1 MEIVG
6 KKRKTKEWSDS
17 MNRYMWD
24 GSYTV
29 EAAFIVPVVL
39 GIFYGWM
46 FQLFYLHDQVVM
58 DGMLQEI
65 VVLRQEK
72 KDCGQQEMDEWR
84 EKLQEALWIARVDDF
99 QLQKDSLCTR
109 GKISAS
115 AVWKIP
121 VMQSFLGS
129 CFRSSVAETISSVQ
143 PETALRIKGRE
154 EKQSG
159 GD

>member
-1 MEIVG
+1 MRNEKSTREGVI
-6 KKRKTKEWSDS
+6 
-17 MNRYMWD
+17 MYRYMWD

-39 GIFYGWM
+39 GILYGWM
-46 FQLFYLHDQVVM
+46 FQLFYLHDQVVI
-58 DGMLQEI
+58 DGMLQEM

-72 KDCGQQEMDEWR
+72 KECGEQEIERWR
-84 EKLQEALWIARVDDF
+84 EKLQEALWIAQVDGF
-99 QLQKDSLCTR
+99 QLQKDSLYVK

-121 VMQSFLGS
+121 VMQQFLGNR
-129 CFRSSVAETISSVQ
+129 FQSSTTQMISSVQ
-143 PETALRIKGRE
+143 PDTVLRIKGKE
-154 EKQSG
+154 EISRG